1 MRRTATIWG
10 RFAAFCNDVG
20 SLCCVLHEVGV
31 KIDTIVKIVKIDKND
46 NTDMAECLAEIG
58 DFGAA
63 IGYLET
69 ASDRLAHK
77 VSGGRAGNL
86 VDRTPTGVTRSLIP
100 GLRQHCAR
108 VRPAGPGY
116 R

>member
-1 MRRTATIWG
+1 
-10 RFAAFCNDVG
+10 
-20 SLCCVLHEVGV
+20 
-31 KIDTIVKIVKIDKND
+31 
-46 NTDMAECLAEIG
+46 MAERLAEIG
-58 DFGAA
+58 DLGAA
-63 IGYLET
+63 IGYLE
-69 ASDRLAHK
+69 AHSDLFLQE
-77 VSGGRAGNL
+77 VNGGRAGNH

>member
-1 MRRTATIWG
+1 
-10 RFAAFCNDVG
+10 
-20 SLCCVLHEVGV
+20 
-31 KIDTIVKIVKIDKND
+31 
-46 NTDMAECLAEIG
+46 MAERLAEIG
-58 DFGAA
+58 DLGAT

-69 ASDRLAHK
+69 ASDRFVQA
-77 VSGGRAGNL
+77 VYGARARNPA
-86 VDRTPTGVTRSLIP
+86 DCTSTGVIRSLIL

>member
-1 MRRTATIWG
+1 
-10 RFAAFCNDVG
+10 
-20 SLCCVLHEVGV
+20 
-31 KIDTIVKIVKIDKND
+31 
-46 NTDMAECLAEIG
+46 MAERLAEIG
-58 DFGAA
+58 DLGAA

-69 ASDRLAHK
+69 ASDRA
-77 VSGGRAGNL
+77 VQEVNGGRAGNH
-86 VDRTPTGVTRSLIP
+86 VDRTPTGVIRSLIL